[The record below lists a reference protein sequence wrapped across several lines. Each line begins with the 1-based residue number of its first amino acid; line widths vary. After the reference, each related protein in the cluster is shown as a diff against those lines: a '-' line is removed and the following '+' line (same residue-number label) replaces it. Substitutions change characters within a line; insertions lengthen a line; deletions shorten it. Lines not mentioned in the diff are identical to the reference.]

1 MAEDQWS
8 AAGFKPVRAPA
19 APRRGPTRS
28 EVNRAQLRGTEASIT
43 NAYVNAAQGQAA
55 LEKAP
60 IDKANAASDLNV
72 ARATEDARIRKEL
85 ASADVVEQQA
95 VAARLKAKYPDLT
108 EQQSLAAA
116 RYILMD
122 EGEKLYQTA
131 LKSGYEPT
139 SGGNR
144 IASVAKNL
152 PFVGNEDLADL
163 IRDPISERAA
173 AGERLFTAGALRQE
187 TGAGGPKEERPGI
200 TRQYYPTAWQ
210 SKNPRFRKELEAV
223 RRRQIATM
231 RTVAGPAV
239 AGGGVSAEVPK
250 GMTPQAV
257 LQQAKAAIAAGKDR
271 AGVIAKVRAMGI
283 DPKGL

>member
-1 MAEDQWS
+1 MAADPF
-8 AAGFKPVRAPA
+8 ADLIPGAKTGPRAP
-19 APRRGPTRS
+19 TRARAN
-28 EVNRAQLRGTEASIT
+28 EVQLRGAEASID
-43 NAYVNAAQGQAA
+43 NARASQAVA
-55 LEKAP
+55 GETLKTAP
-60 IDKANAASDLNV
+60 ITRANAASDLNV

-144 IASVAKNL
+144 VASVAKNL

-187 TGAGGPKEERPGI
+187 TGMGGPKEERPGI

-239 AGGGVSAEVPK
+239 AEGGVAAEVPK